1 MANEPAAGDAKLTPE
16 SPEEEV
22 QESRLRESTL
32 HPERIPYR
40 GPFFHF
46 YWPFTRYIVT
56 SVSAAAA
63 YFFFKV
69 LNRTIVIG
77 KKNVGEEVNTVLLAN
92 HQSMIDGFLVGAM
105 VFFPRSLIKPEL
117 FPWLPAAWENFF
129 ENPVMRW
136 FSDNWRCIP
145 VKKGRKDVGAML
157 RMEACLRD
165 GIMIV
170 FPEGTR
176 TRDGQLLPPR
186 SGIGYVMLKTR
197 PKAIPVCMDGMS
209 GLQPVGHFWPRV
221 FRTILLY
228 YGKPVDLSEFYDQPV
243 SRETAQ
249 AAIEKVF
256 VELGRLHR
264 ILARY
269 RRYRQSVLRK
279 KSWVYKLYK
288 P

>member
-1 MANEPAAGDAKLTPE
+1 MPDSEPTETEDAA
-16 SPEEEV
+16 EE
-22 QESRLRESTL
+22 RRGRESTL

-40 GPFFHF
+40 GPIFHF

-56 SVSAAAA
+56 SFSALAAM
-63 YFFFKV
+63 FFFKV
-69 LNRTIVIG
+69 LNRTIIIG
-77 KKNVGEEVNTVLLAN
+77 KENVGINSNTLLLPN
-92 HQSMIDGFLVGAM
+92 HQSMIDGFLVGTF
-105 VFFPRSLIKPEL
+105 VYFPRSLLRPNL

-129 ENPVMRW
+129 ENPLMRW

-165 GIMIV
+165 GTMIV

-176 TRDGQLLPPR
+176 TRDGSLLPPR

-197 PKAIPVCMDGMS
+197 PKAIPVCMDGMN

-228 YGKPVDLSEFYDQPV
+228 YGRPVDLSECYDRPIN
-243 SRETAQ
+243 RETAE
-249 AAIEKVF
+249 AAIQKVF
-256 VELGRLHR
+256 GEVGVLHAK
-264 ILARY
+264 LARY
-269 RRYRQSVLRK
+269 RRYRQHVLSR
-279 KSWVYKLYK
+279 KSWLYKLYR